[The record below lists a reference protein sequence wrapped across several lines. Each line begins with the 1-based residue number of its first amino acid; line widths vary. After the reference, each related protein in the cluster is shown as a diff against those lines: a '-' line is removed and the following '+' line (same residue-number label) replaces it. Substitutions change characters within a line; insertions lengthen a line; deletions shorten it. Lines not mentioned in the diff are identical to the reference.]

1 MTVIFCPVCKKRVCD
16 SNKPVRIA
24 KLSNS
29 NVEKADISIKCHGCK
44 SSLAV
49 KIIRSVVGVKPS
61 EPPESGY
68 AP

>member
-1 MTVIFCPVCKKRVCD
+1 MTVVHCPVCGKRVCD
-16 SNKPVRIA
+16 SNKPVSLA

-29 NVEKADISIKCHGCK
+29 NMQKADISIKCHGCK

-49 KIIRSVVGVKPS
+49 KIIRSAAGIQPS
-61 EPPESGY
+61 EPSLSGQ